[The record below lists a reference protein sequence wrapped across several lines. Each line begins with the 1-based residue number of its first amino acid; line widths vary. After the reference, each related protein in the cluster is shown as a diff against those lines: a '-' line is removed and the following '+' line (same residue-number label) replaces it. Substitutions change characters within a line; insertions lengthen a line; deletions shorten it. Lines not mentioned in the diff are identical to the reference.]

1 MAIDSGMIMTD
12 ELVALVERVGKGD
25 KQAFAVLYQ
34 RTSPRLYTLA
44 ISVLRNRDLAQEVLQ
59 ESFINVW
66 KSASSYHS
74 GKGSVQVW
82 LNVVVRNRCI
92 DCLRQR
98 MTQIHSSDFIDWNE
112 LVCNQPSPLQ
122 TLQNHHEAKDLARC
136 MEGLSGPQK
145 QALTLAFFHG
155 LSHSELAEKT
165 QSPLGSIKSSIRR
178 GLASLRRCLHHASNQ

>member
-1 MAIDSGMIMTD
+1 MTD

-25 KQAFAVLYQ
+25 KQAFSALYQ

-59 ESFINVW
+59 ESFINIW

-98 MTQIHSSDFIDWNE
+98 VTQIDSPDFIDWNE
-112 LVCNQPSPLQ
+112 LVCHQPSPLQ
-122 TLQNHHEAKDLARC
+122 SLQTQHEARDLARC
-136 MEGLSGPQK
+136 MEGLSGQQK

-178 GLASLRRCLHHASNQ
+178 GLASLRRCLHHASDQ